1 MLTLA
6 VFGLSFVG
14 LGISMFPYLVPNSIT
29 LQMAAAPASSQVFM
43 LVGAARADSA
53 DPRLHRVVVLGVPR
67 QGCAR
72 GLPLKTDAPLL
83 RRLGWMALIWAI
95 SVCALGVVS
104 LILRWWLK

>member
-1 MLTLA
+1 M
-6 VFGLSFVG
+6 
-14 LGISMFPYLVPNSIT
+14 
-29 LQMAAAPASSQVFM
+29 
-43 LVGAARADSA
+43 
-53 DPRLHRVVVLGVPR
+53 VVLGVPR

-72 GLPLKTDAPLL
+72 GLPLKTDAPLS